1 MDELWDRFRALGSFG
16 RFSGAVLLRLFTTRW
31 PASEGAHQLWLL
43 ATRCA
48 LPVIAVT
55 FPAGMV
61 LALQGLQIFSLF
73 GAQRLLS
80 SLVGVAVF
88 RELAPVLA
96 SVLVAAQGGSAF
108 AAEIGAM
115 RIREEIDATEVM
127 GIDPL
132 RVHIVPRVAAAL
144 IATPILDLVG
154 ALSGVMGGW
163 LVAVVFRG
171 ETNGVF
177 WANLWAL
184 SQPMDLGGGILKTT
198 VFGGIIG
205 LVATWKGYFATGGA
219 AGVGRAVNDT
229 VVIAVTSFVIANYFL
244 TSALYGRG
252 G

>member
-1 MDELWDRFRALGSFG
+1 MDEWWDRFRALGSFG
-16 RFSGAVLLRLFTTRW
+16 RFSAAVLLRMFTTRW
-31 PASEGAHQLWLL
+31 PLAEGARQLWQLSS
-43 ATRCA
+43 RCA

-61 LALQGLQIFSLF
+61 LALQGLMIFNLF

-115 RIREEIDATEVM
+115 RIREELDATEVM
-127 GIDPL
+127 AIDPL
-132 RVHIVPRVAAAL
+132 KVHIVPRVAAAL

-154 ALSGVMGGW
+154 ALAGVLGGW
-163 LVAVVFRG
+163 LVAVVLRG

-184 SQPMDLGGGILKTT
+184 SEPMDLGGGILKTT

-205 LVATWKGYFATGGA
+205 LVATWKGFYATGGA

-229 VVIAVTSFVIANYFL
+229 VVIAVTAFVIANYFL
-244 TSALYGRG
+244 TSALYGG
-252 G
+252 GG